1 MDLRGVEQIT
11 LTASPQL
18 DQIADLGHHNTIG
31 SHQLGSEVPL
41 SAEHG
46 QDRAL
51 TLLVSSFKWAYAAS
65 RMFGRHSLNLAKW
78 TLVKTLICHI

>member
-1 MDLRGVEQIT
+1 MDLLGVEQIT

-31 SHQLGSEVPL
+31 SHKLGSKVPL

-51 TLLVSSFKWAYAAS
+51 TLLVSSFKGA
-65 RMFGRHSLNLAKW
+65 
-78 TLVKTLICHI
+78 C